1 MNGRERGKN
10 KVQIQVENRSTLLK
24 LLKANKHICR
34 KDLAE
39 LSGLT
44 GAAVTNIIRD
54 LIDAGLVE
62 EDHAYTGL
70 NRKNAVPLRIC
81 FERFLV
87 IGVTIQ
93 RGLVSSAIADLSG
106 KIVAQSKMAFDLD
119 EPPSAVLERL
129 SQSIQRYIDEYG
141 NRFRIVGIGVSVP
154 GPTNLVLG
162 RISYLTNAPGWTN
175 VPIKDYLAE
184 RFSYPVV
191 MNEDANSAVLA
202 EHWLGKG
209 QGRDNLI
216 SILASK
222 GVGAGVIVNG
232 QILYGAYGLVG
243 EIGHTSIDWDGP
255 QCECGNRGCLELYCS
270 SLALVRKARKTL
282 GNTDDLGLEAVV
294 EQASSGNRELQDL
307 IIESGKYLGCGIV
320 NLVYTFNPELVTI
333 HGEMLFCGGLWLES
347 IRSAVRERLNPSI
360 AQQVQIEFSSLQDPV
375 LLGTVAMMGEK
386 LFAEPELEYFAH

>member
-1 MNGRERGKN
+1 M
-10 KVQIQVENRSTLLK
+10 
-24 LLKANKHICR
+24 
-34 KDLAE
+34 
-39 LSGLT
+39 
-44 GAAVTNIIRD
+44 
-54 LIDAGLVE
+54 
-62 EDHAYTGL
+62 
-70 NRKNAVPLRIC
+70 
-81 FERFLV
+81 
-87 IGVTIQ
+87 TIQ

-232 QILYGAYGLVG
+232 QILYGAYGLAG

-270 SLALVRKARKTL
+270 SLALVRKAAR
-282 GNTDDLGLEAVV
+282 
-294 EQASSGNRELQDL
+294 R
-307 IIESGKYLGCGIV
+307 
-320 NLVYTFNPELVTI
+320 
-333 HGEMLFCGGLWLES
+333 
-347 IRSAVRERLNPSI
+347 
-360 AQQVQIEFSSLQDPV
+360 
-375 LLGTVAMMGEK
+375 
-386 LFAEPELEYFAH
+386 